1 MLSCTQPSGLL
12 YHQFKHAPMLF
23 SCQHLTQ
30 LQFYY
35 QEAVTS
41 ASCTTP
47 STKQMESLFFQLT
60 SRGQSMPPRLSLF
73 SFSAHQDP
81 PGQIYESGPTKD
93 CVLSSKRVTE
103 TEVKVPCKRK
113 MLGDGVQDTTPK
125 YGTLVYWSKAREI
138 LDNGRSSK
146 ITPASTIF
154 RSKSPRWKVPSQ
166 EGEGHSYHQR
176 QEV

>member
-1 MLSCTQPSGLL
+1 MEHKQLVKSLHLRLSGHLSVLQIHQTLCCLSPLHVLFSLPEMLSCTQPSGLL
-12 YHQFKHAPMLF
+12 YHHFKQAPMLF

-113 MLGDGVQDTTPK
+113 MLGDGVQDATPK
-125 YGTLVYWSKAREI
+125 YGTSAY
-138 LDNGRSSK
+138 
-146 ITPASTIF
+146 
-154 RSKSPRWKVPSQ
+154 
-166 EGEGHSYHQR
+166 
-176 QEV
+176 

>member
-1 MLSCTQPSGLL
+1 MCCSLCLKCSLVLNLQGSF
-12 YHQFKHAPMLF
+12 YHQFKQAPIFF

-30 LQFYY
+30 LQFYH

-47 STKQMESLFFQLT
+47 STTRMESLFFQLT
-60 SRGQSMPPRLSLF
+60 SRGQSMPHRLSLF

-103 TEVKVPCKRK
+103 SEVKVPRKWK
-113 MLGDGVQDTTPK
+113 MLGHTVQDTLPQNMAPWHIEYYK
-125 YGTLVYWSKAREI
+125 LKKFE
-138 LDNGRSSK
+138 K
-146 ITPASTIF
+146 
-154 RSKSPRWKVPSQ
+154 
-166 EGEGHSYHQR
+166 R
-176 QEV
+176 QVWGDFLTSL